1 MLILIYFRIF
11 RLMDKLGSD
20 EMMMDSDEMMGDG
33 HGMMNDHEMMN
44 DRRMGKARA
53 EDGDT
58 VEPLRRVLQPEV
70 KFFKRHFVLND
81 FELA

>member
-1 MLILIYFRIF
+1 
-11 RLMDKLGSD
+11 MDKLGSD

-33 HGMMNDHEMMN
+33 HGMMNDHEMMMN

-70 KFFKRHFVLND
+70 RFFKRHFILND
-81 FELA
+81 FELTLYLLSMYYILL

>member
-1 MLILIYFRIF
+1 
-11 RLMDKLGSD
+11 MDKLGSD

-33 HGMMNDHEMMN
+33 HGMMN

-70 KFFKRHFVLND
+70 RFFKRHFILND
-81 FELA
+81 FELT

>member
-33 HGMMNDHEMMN
+33 HGMMNDHEMMMN

-70 KFFKRHFVLND
+70 RFF
-81 FELA
+81 